1 MLLQRPREREGGRV
15 QVTEQRWQDRVG
27 FSTDVDGRA
36 VEFSSA
42 LDAGCE
48 GKQAKGDCQGWFCP
62 ECGRENCVGYQKGED
77 GGLDLWE
84 NIKRYLSDL

>member
-15 QVTEQRWQDRVG
+15 QVTEQRWQDTVG
-27 FSTDVDGRA
+27 FSTDVEGRA

-42 LDAGCE
+42 LDARCE
-48 GKQAKGDCQGWFCP
+48 GKQAKGDCQGWFCL
-62 ECGRENCVGYQKGED
+62 ECGRENSVGYQKEED
-77 GGLDLWE
+77 GGLDLWG